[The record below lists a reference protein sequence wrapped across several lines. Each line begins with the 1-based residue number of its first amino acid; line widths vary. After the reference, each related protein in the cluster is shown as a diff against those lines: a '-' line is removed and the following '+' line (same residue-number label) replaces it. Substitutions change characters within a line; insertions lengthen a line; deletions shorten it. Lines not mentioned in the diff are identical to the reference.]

1 MKEKEKILANQ
12 RDEIEGHQNKHRQM
26 KEELV
31 EREGQLRVIKMN
43 LQTAQKQSVHHAQ
56 EVSLTLQGQGHVLGS
71 L

>member
-12 RDEIEGHQNKHRQM
+12 RDEIECHQNKHRQM

-56 EVSLTLQGQGHVLGS
+56 EVSIKRQEQDHVLGS